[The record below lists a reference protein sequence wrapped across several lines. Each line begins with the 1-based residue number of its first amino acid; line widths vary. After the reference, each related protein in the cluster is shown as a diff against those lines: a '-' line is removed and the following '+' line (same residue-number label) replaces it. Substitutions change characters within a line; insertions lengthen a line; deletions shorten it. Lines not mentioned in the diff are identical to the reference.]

1 MLHYLVLCLILLA
14 ILCDHLASSNPHI
27 YRAMLTVIILS
38 GAAALVACFFCFPM
52 NLFFFCGSLTSWV
65 SNLISHLLFQS
76 WVQFLLPLYFLMKIA
91 MASRFSQA
99 FVDIAHLISY
109 QCLRGKQEPEFI
121 QVTKIILTEFC
132 TKFDVALTRGWIS
145 PNVSQLNGRHL
156 VWFCLFLR

>member
-38 GAAALVACFFCFPM
+38 GAAALVACFFVFQWII
-52 NLFFFCGSLTSWV
+52 FFLW
-65 SNLISHLLFQS
+65 I
-76 WVQFLLPLYFLMKIA
+76 PYFLSEQSNKSLIVPKLGTVPPPTVLFNEN
-91 MASRFSQA
+91 SHGIRFSQA

-145 PNVSQLNGRHL
+145 PNVSQLNGRHP
-156 VWFCLFLR
+156 VWFWLFLR